1 MKKLVVLLFFFS
13 PAITFAC
20 MCSQYHRDMNRAIKE
35 YSFIAHVKIIKKSLP
50 EKSDTS
56 LVKQYFDPGS
66 IRKVEIEIIEL
77 YKGTNRTLI
86 AEWGVGTSCDMG
98 IRENE
103 EWVLFG
109 NYIDDK
115 YASVSY
121 CNVWIKLANAEG
133 ERHWMY
139 DSGIEAMQELRKLAN
154 IPQREIKDGKLV
166 SYFQNGNM
174 QAEEEYRNGL
184 LNGYRKIYYSNGR
197 LMKEGLF
204 EKGKPSGSHKEYAR
218 HGQLISEFYYEKE
231 HITHSVWW
239 YDTSYSERRL
249 DAIFLS
255 PTDGNDNMPPP
266 LIQKYTE
273 GWFDTLSGNRYSVVY
288 SRMGQVTKENYSF
301 SHEVSKLTCEYFGSG
316 RLKSENHYFK
326 NGEVSVQ
333 KIWDENGNLLS
344 EKRWLNNKIVFKS
357 N

>member
-1 MKKLVVLLFFFS
+1 MKKLFVLLFFFF
-13 PAITFAC
+13 PAIAFAC

-56 LVKQYFDPGS
+56 LVKQYYDPGS

-77 YKGTNRTLI
+77 YKGTNRILI

-115 YASVSY
+115 YVSVSY

-139 DSGIEAMQELRKLAN
+139 DSGIEAMQDLRKLAN
-154 IPQREIKDGKLV
+154 IPEKGQKNGK
-166 SYFQNGNM
+166 YDFFYTNGNRL
-174 QAEEEYRNGL
+174 AEEEYKNGL
-184 LNGYRKIYYSNGR
+184 LEGYRKIYYSNGR

-239 YDTSYSERRL
+239 YDTSYAMRRL
-249 DAIFLS
+249 EALFLEEPDGKENIPS
-255 PTDGNDNMPPP
+255 PT
-266 LIQKYTE
+266 IQKYSE
-273 GWFDTLSGNRYSVVY
+273 GWFDTLSGNRYTVTF
-288 SRMGQVTKENYSF
+288 SRTGHIKKEIFIF
-301 SHEVSKLTCEYFGSG
+301 SHDVSKLTCEYFDSG
-316 RLKSENHYFK
+316 RLKSEYHYFK
-326 NGEVSVQ
+326 SGEVSVE
-333 KIWDENGNLLS
+333 KTWDEKGNLLS
-344 EKRWLNNKIVFKS
+344 EKRWLNGKIVYKS